1 MIPGVC
7 SCFKWQ
13 YYILST
19 LHQVHTTLHGQHTV
33 GVAMMLKL
41 DAVAIAVPVEN
52 RVTY

>member
-7 SCFKWQ
+7 SCLKWQ

-19 LHQVHTTLHGQHTV
+19 VPHVRTTFHGQHTV
-33 GVAMMLKL
+33 AMILRL